1 LSDSSAFPSR
11 PLRLE
16 LQRLI
21 SFLVDEPDK
30 VRVFEDPAQDGIRFE
45 VNVAQQDL
53 GKVIGRQG
61 RTARAL
67 RTLLEVRG
75 DQDGRRYGLDIR
87 DS

>member
-1 LSDSSAFPSR
+1 MSGSTSASSPR
-11 PLRLE
+11 RE

-21 SFLVDEPDK
+21 SLLVDEPDD
-30 VRVFEDPAQDGIRFE
+30 VRVYEDHNRGGTSFE
-45 VNVAQQDL
+45 VRVARSDL

-75 DQDGRRYGLDIR
+75 EQDGHRYGLDIR
-87 DS
+87 DA

>member
-1 LSDSSAFPSR
+1 MRSSSPARSPR
-11 PLRLE
+11 RE

-21 SFLVDEPDK
+21 SLLVDEPDQVMVSEDRNRGGTSFE
-30 VRVFEDPAQDGIRFE
+30 VRVASS
-45 VNVAQQDL
+45 DL

-75 DQDGRRYGLDIR
+75 EQDGHRYGLDIR
-87 DS
+87 SS